1 MHIVTCQV
9 GGSLRLGEGARI
21 VIHGRQGARI
31 ALGAAAPA
39 GTDLILGGAAIQPV
53 SGKDGVWH
61 YLFSLYGSRRFQ
73 LGGYDIRFW
82 IPGELIALAEGCS
95 DWLHVGIGS
104 RTPDA
109 PPEYRPPVPLKR
121 AAPVSAGCVLP
132 LIHAAEHRPHSV
144 GEA

>member
-61 YLFSLYGSRRFQ
+61 YLFSLFGCRRFQ
-73 LGGYDIRFW
+73 LGEYGIRFW
-82 IPGELIALAEGCS
+82 LPGELIALAEDCS
-95 DWLHVGIGS
+95 DWLHVGIDGPS
-104 RTPDA
+104 LA
-109 PPEYRPPVPLKR
+109 ALPEYRPPSGSRCDEGVSGPPVPLAPR
-121 AAPVSAGCVLP
+121 ARDDFALVAGA
-132 LIHAAEHRPHSV
+132 I
-144 GEA
+144 